1 MGVSVRREELSVN
14 IKCASYAPNRHT
26 ELVFISYDILL
37 HVPVCIHH
45 ASSVHAVMSVVLPLQ
60 LLTGRVMSPSTSMT
74 QTVRHMTCTHTEA
87 PVASCEAGGSSFIP
101 LLCSP

>member
-26 ELVFISYDILL
+26 ELVFITCDILL
-37 HVPVCIHH
+37 HVPVCIHL

-60 LLTGRVMSPSTSMT
+60 LLTGRVMFPSTSMT
-74 QTVRHMTCTHTEA
+74 QTVRHTHTEA